1 MTSTGRPD
9 SGTGCF
15 WASSLPDLLSLS
27 LSLSAQVGARVR
39 PWRGRLPGAL
49 PSPVSSPRP
58 FSLFLPQRVCQPQ
71 LGVLA
76 SRGPRRRTLDTCS
89 TQVRVAEIGIRPK
102 IKAVQLKHKSER
114 KKVGGLRAVI
124 KWSVGRGP
132 WKEGRRPLRTCC
144 CKRNTTQPK
153 IRHPGRSLS
162 EGFYHS
168 SRISN
173 TTHLTKN
180 ISPPYLPLRPVGQA
194 SAPAAGVF
202 ITGWTPRLLIGWLV
216 RKMPQDMNV
225 NVQFPQIH

>member
-27 LSLSAQVGARVR
+27 LSLGTGWGSGASLARPPAGSPPVACEFSQAPQSLPPLKSLSA
-39 PWRGRLPGAL
+39 
-49 PSPVSSPRP
+49 
-58 FSLFLPQRVCQPQ
+58 Q

-102 IKAVQLKHKSER
+102 IKAVQLKHKSEQ

-124 KWSVGRGP
+124 KWSLGRGP

-180 ISPPYLPLRPVGQA
+180 ISPPLPTP
-194 SAPAAGVF
+194 APCGAGECTCSRSLHHWMDSQVANWVA
-202 ITGWTPRLLIGWLV
+202 GA
-216 RKMPQDMNV
+216 
-225 NVQFPQIH
+225 

>member
-1 MTSTGRPD
+1 MHANPNVGEAAIQTRSPAVPE
-9 SGTGCF
+9 GTK
-15 WASSLPDLLSLS
+15 P
-27 LSLSAQVGARVR
+27 VGARVR

-49 PSPVSSPRP
+49 PVACE
-58 FSLFLPQRVCQPQ
+58 FSQAPQSLPPLKSLSAQ

-102 IKAVQLKHKSER
+102 IKAVQLKHKSEQ

-124 KWSVGRGP
+124 KWSLGRGP

-225 NVQFPQIH
+225 NVQFLQIH

>member
-1 MTSTGRPD
+1 MSASTRG
-9 SGTGCF
+9 SGLQGAEEADFRHVFHPGEGCRN
-15 WASSLPDLLSLS
+15 WNQAQDKGCAAE
-27 LSLSAQVGARVR
+27 AQVRAEE
-39 PWRGRLPGAL
+39 
-49 PSPVSSPRP
+49 
-58 FSLFLPQRVCQPQ
+58 
-71 LGVLA
+71 
-76 SRGPRRRTLDTCS
+76 SRRAQS
-89 TQVRVAEIGIRPK
+89 
-102 IKAVQLKHKSER
+102 
-114 KKVGGLRAVI
+114 GGLRAVI
-124 KWSVGRGP
+124 KWSLGRGP